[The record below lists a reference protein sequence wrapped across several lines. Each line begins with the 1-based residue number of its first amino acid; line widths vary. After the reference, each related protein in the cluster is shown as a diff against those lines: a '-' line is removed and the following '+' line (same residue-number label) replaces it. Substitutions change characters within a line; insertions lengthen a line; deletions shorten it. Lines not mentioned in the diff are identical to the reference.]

1 MFAHE
6 LNLLVIGYAASQLGP
21 DPIQTSSFTPCS
33 HSRAFA
39 TTLADSVRRSLGI
52 SFQHVFI
59 NSLKVVRPR
68 YIHTSQEQ
76 LEMITSAQTRLEL
89 SRSLKWS
96 DFNGELN
103 MSNPNPVN
111 PTQPPY
117 PTNPNPSPPANETS
131 VQRAEREKREQDQ
144 RNR

>member
-1 MFAHE
+1 LFSLPEDAPL
-6 LNLLVIGYAASQLGP
+6 LNSVLTPSKLRLSLRAAIIG
-21 DPIQTSSFTPCS
+21 
-33 HSRAFA
+33 HA

-52 SFQHVFI
+52 SFQYVFI
-59 NSLKVVRPR
+59 NSLKVVRPGH
-68 YIHTSQEQ
+68 IHTSQEQ
-76 LEMITSAQTRLEL
+76 LEMITSEQTRLEL

-117 PTNPNPSPPANETS
+117 PTDPNPSPPANETS

>member
-1 MFAHE
+1 
-6 LNLLVIGYAASQLGP
+6 
-21 DPIQTSSFTPCS
+21 
-33 HSRAFA
+33 
-39 TTLADSVRRSLGI
+39 LGI

-59 NSLKVVRPR
+59 NSLKVVRPG
-68 YIHTSQEQ
+68 YIHTLQEQ
-76 LEMITSAQTRLEL
+76 LEMITSEQTRLEL